1 MKVNIR
7 NVRMSDLDE
16 IVDIEKQCFPI
27 GEAAGREEFQ
37 KRIIAFSDNFL
48 VAEYKGKLVGFING
62 STTES
67 SVIFDEMYHDIEYHN
82 TSGHNIAIFG
92 LDVIKEFRGLGIAAQ
107 LIQEFLDKARIKGKK
122 SVILT
127 CKLNL
132 AHYYTRFGFVNNGIS
147 KSVHGGATWYDM
159 SIEL

>member
-16 IVDIEKQCFPI
+16 IVGIEKQCFPI
-27 GEAAGREEFQ
+27 DEAAGREVFQ
-37 KRIIAFSDNFL
+37 KRISAFPENFL
-48 VAEYKGKLVGFING
+48 VAEYEGKLVGFING
-62 STTES
+62 CTTES
-67 SVIFDEMYHDIEYHN
+67 SVIFDEMFHDIEYHIA
-82 TSGHNIAIFG
+82 SGHNIAIFG

-107 LIQEFLDKARIKGKK
+107 LILEFLNNARIKGKK

-132 AHYYTRFGFVNNGIS
+132 IQYYTRFGFVNNGMS
-147 KSVHGGATWYDM
+147 ESVHGGATWYDM
-159 SIEL
+159 SMEL